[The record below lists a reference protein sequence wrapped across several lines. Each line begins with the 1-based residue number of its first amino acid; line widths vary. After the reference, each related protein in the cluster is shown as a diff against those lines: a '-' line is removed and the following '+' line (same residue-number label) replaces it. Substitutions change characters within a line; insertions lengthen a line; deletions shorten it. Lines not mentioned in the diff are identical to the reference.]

1 MKNTK
6 LYLVMALCLVL
17 TAFAASA
24 HAQTQTFKTGGGDLK
39 VTPVYHAGLYIE
51 AGGKIVYV
59 DPAKPGVYTGLPKAD
74 LILIT
79 HDHGDHVDMD
89 QASIKAVQKDG
100 TEIWAPEAVQ
110 KIVPSATVIKN

>member
-59 DPAKPGVYTGLPKAD
+59 DPAKPGVFTGLPKAD

-79 HDHGDHVDMD
+79 HEHGDHVDMD
-89 QASIKAVQKDG
+89 QSFDQSG
-100 TEIWAPEAVQ
+100 TERRHRNLGARSSPEDCFHPQ
-110 KIVPSATVIKN
+110 P